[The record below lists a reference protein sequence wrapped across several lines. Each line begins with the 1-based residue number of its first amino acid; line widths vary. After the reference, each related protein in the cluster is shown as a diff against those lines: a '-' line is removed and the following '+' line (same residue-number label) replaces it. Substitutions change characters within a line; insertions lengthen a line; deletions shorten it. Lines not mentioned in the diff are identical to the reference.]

1 MNHIGYQTAKDNST
15 INNAEQINYNI
26 FDAPLKFYCDKKVQ
40 ERPELKPV
48 FQVLQFMVN
57 KDNLRQRFG
66 GANYKYDELAG
77 FVGDSAGAGMN
88 SVRIFWMTAIN
99 RLFSVSRQSSVI
111 SG

>member
-57 KDNLRQRFG
+57 WPAL
-66 GANYKYDELAG
+66 
-77 FVGDSAGAGMN
+77 SAIAQAAGMN

-99 RLFSVSRQSSVI
+99 RLFSVSRQSSAI